1 MRSLGLAAALA
12 APLVVAAC
20 GDTAPTTAP
29 TAPSAFAH
37 AAQGDTR
44 LVQMMD
50 ACDPA
55 SFDAAIGPGTC
66 TRAGGVRFENFI
78 SLLGRHQA
86 VGSWHFAP
94 ATINARVGQ
103 TLLAFNQGGEV
114 HTFTEVAEFGGGI
127 VPDLNLLSGNPV
139 PAPECLALTG
149 PDFVPPGGS
158 DTEEVEEPGTERYM
172 CCIHP
177 WMRAVVEARP

>member
-12 APLVVAAC
+12 APLVLAAC
-20 GDTAPTTAP
+20 GDIAPTTAP
-29 TAPSAFAH
+29 AAPSAFVP
-37 AAQGDTR
+37 AAQRDTR

-55 SFDAAIGPGTC
+55 SFNAAIGPGTC

-78 SLLGRHQA
+78 SLLGRHQT

-127 VPDLNLLSGNPV
+127 VPDLNLLSGTPV

-158 DTEEVEEPGTERYM
+158 ETEEVEEPGTEHYM

-177 WMRAVVEARP
+177 WMRAVVEARQ

>member
-1 MRSLGLAAALA
+1 MRSLFMAAALA
-12 APLVVAAC
+12 APLVLAAC

-29 TAPSAFAH
+29 AGPSALLPAAH
-37 AAQGDTR
+37 GDTR
-44 LVQMMD
+44 RVQIMD

-55 SFDAAIGPGTC
+55 SFNAAIGPGTC
-66 TRAGGVRFENFI
+66 VRDGGVRFENFI

-86 VGSWHFAP
+86 VGAWHFAP

-103 TLLAFNQGGEV
+103 TLLASNQGGEV
-114 HTFTEVAEFGGGI
+114 HTFTEVDEFGGGI

-149 PDFVPPGGS
+149 SDFVPPGGS
-158 DTEEVEEPGTERYM
+158 YTDEVEEPGTERYM

-177 WMRAVVEARP
+177 WMRAVVEARE